1 MIADVRASY
10 AHSHDV
16 LLHDEILVLLMIADV
31 RASYA
36 HSHDV
41 LLCNEI
47 LVLLMI
53 ADVRASYARSHDVLL
68 RDEILVFVLMAAM
81 FIGLLVIVNFTRNRG
96 RRRLYMSLDEI
107 PTLSMYSV
115 S

>member
-16 LLHDEILVLLMIADV
+16 LLRDEILVLLIADV

-41 LLCNEI
+41 LLRDEI
-47 LVLLMI
+47 LILLMI
-53 ADVRASYARSHDVLL
+53 ADVPASYAHVVMMCYCTMKSS
-68 RDEILVFVLMAAM
+68 FC
-81 FIGLLVIVNFTRNRG
+81 
-96 RRRLYMSLDEI
+96 
-107 PTLSMYSV
+107 
-115 S
+115 